1 MSNETRDMISEI
13 KYAPLQNQQNRV
25 LLYER
30 WHASSRDINT
40 LANKIEYYPQMSQSL
55 AKDSSG
61 QLKHKDILI
70 YL

>member
-1 MSNETRDMISEI
+1 MKDGM
-13 KYAPLQNQQNRV
+13 QV
-25 LLYER
+25 VG
-30 WHASSRDINT
+30 DINT